1 MPSFPL
7 SDIAARTGGRVVGD
21 GSRVV
26 TGALPP
32 DSAGESDLTFAFNE
46 KALRSLSTSRA
57 RAVVV
62 AEGMNAGDRDQI
74 VHRNPGAALATILA
88 LFHPVRRPEPGVHPT
103 ASVHP
108 TAKVGS
114 GVHVGPFAV
123 VERDAVLRDGAVV
136 SAAAFVGAGS
146 VVGEGTV
153 LHPHCV
159 LYPGVVMGRDC
170 IVHSGVVVGADGF
183 GFARA
188 GGKHVKIPQVSG
200 VTLGDDV
207 EIGANSCIDRGT
219 MTPTR
224 VGSNTKLDNLVQI
237 GHNSVI
243 GDRVIICGQCA
254 IAGTTTIEDDCVLA
268 GQVGAAGHL
277 TVGRGSMAA
286 AGTGITSDVEPG
298 SRIAGHPP
306 MKLEDWRRAHA
317 SLRHLAEMRE
327 ELRRLRRQVED
338 LEARL
343 GEGA

>member
-1 MPSFPL
+1 MPSFTL
-7 SDIAARTGGRVVGD
+7 QELADRTGGRVVGD

-26 TGALPP
+26 TGAMPP
-32 DSAGESDLTFAFNE
+32 DSAGEHDLTFALND
-46 KALRSLSTSRA
+46 KALRALVTSNA

-62 AEGMNAGDRDQI
+62 AEGANGGDRDQI
-74 VHRNPGAALATILA
+74 VHRNPGSAMAAILA
-88 LFHPVRRPEPGVHPT
+88 AFHPRVPPEPGVHAL

-108 TAKVGS
+108 SATLAA

-123 VERDAVLRDGAVV
+123 VGAGAELREGSVV
-136 SAAAFVGAGS
+136 SAGA
-146 VVGEGTV
+146 VVGEGCVVGERSV
-153 LHPHCV
+153 LHPHSV
-159 LYPGVVMGRDC
+159 LYAGVRLGKDC
-170 IVHSGVVVGADGF
+170 IVHSGVVIGADGF

-188 GGKHVKIPQVSG
+188 GGRHVKIPQVSG
-200 VTLGDDV
+200 VTIGDDV

-219 MTPTR
+219 MTPTT

-327 ELRRLRRQVED
+327 ELRRLRRQVDE

-343 GEGA
+343 